1 MDEPT
6 QRVLGNPMVMFFWN
20 FGMLLV
26 GIVIR
31 EYWHS
36 ARMLAMSIAIVAGI
50 FTLIHELRCCFMWSS
65 LSAWRLGQRM
75 WRTQGRLLTVSAP
88 EAAESRH
95 RMSWQR
101 RPLHPQLGGPECKW
115 PDKKKVG

>member
-1 MDEPT
+1 MA
-6 QRVLGNPMVMFFWN
+6 MFFWD
-20 FGMLLV
+20 FRMVLV
-26 GIVIR
+26 GIVIG

-36 ARMLAMSIAIVAGI
+36 ARMPAMSIAIVAGI
-50 FTLIHELRCCFMWSS
+50 FRLVHELRCCFVWSS
-65 LSAWRLGQRM
+65 LSASWLGQRM
-75 WRTQGRLLTVSAP
+75 GELKGALSVRAP